1 MDKEQKLDLQ
11 MNVVDVLNEWPEV
24 IPVFLRHQ
32 MACVGCS
39 MSSFETLGSAAKI
52 YGIVPETFLDE
63 LHQALTPPA

>member
-1 MDKEQKLDLQ
+1 MNNHHELDLN
-11 MNVVDVLNEWPEV
+11 MNVADLLNQRPEV

-52 YGIVPETFLDE
+52 YGLVPETFLDE
-63 LHQALTPPA
+63 LRQAIAPPA